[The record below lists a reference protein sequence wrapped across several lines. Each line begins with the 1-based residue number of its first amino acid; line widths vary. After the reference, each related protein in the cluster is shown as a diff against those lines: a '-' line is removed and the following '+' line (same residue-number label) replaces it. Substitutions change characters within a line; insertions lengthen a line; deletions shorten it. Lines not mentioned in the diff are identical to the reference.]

1 MDASHPAFRPAQ
13 WHREPVPGVRRLVAV
28 GAGKGGVG
36 KSSVTVL
43 LAQALTQL
51 GKRVG
56 ILDADLYGPSIP
68 RMLGLPLLKPELK
81 DGKML
86 PAMSHGIRAQSVAF
100 LVGEEAAVLRAP
112 MVTKSLTQLLRGSYW
127 ASEQESLDVL
137 LIDLPPGTGDVPL
150 SLAQAAPLDGAI
162 LVTTPQ
168 EMAVMDAR
176 KAGSMFAKL
185 RVPLLGVVENM
196 SYLETNG
203 TRLIPFGSGGGASL
217 AKEFAIPLLAE
228 LPLDPALGVA
238 LENGQNYLAAHPG
251 HPILAA
257 AGKLL

>member
-1 MDASHPAFRPAQ
+1 MDPSHPNFRPAV
-13 WHREPVPGVRRLVAV
+13 WNREPVAGVRHLIAV

-43 LAQALTQL
+43 LAHALTAQ

-81 DGKML
+81 HGLML
-86 PAMSHGIRAQSVAF
+86 PATAHGIRAQSVAF
-100 LVGEEAAVLRAP
+100 LTGGEAAVVRGP
-112 MVTKSLTQLLRGSYW
+112 IVTKSLTQLLRGSYW
-127 ASEQESLDVL
+127 AEPTAPLDIV

-168 EMAVMDAR
+168 EIAVMDAR
-176 KAGSMFAKL
+176 KAGDMFKKL
-185 RVPLLGVVENM
+185 RVPLLGIIENM
-196 SYLETNG
+196 SYFADSAGIRHTL
-203 TRLIPFGSGGGASL
+203 FGEGGGEAL
-217 AKEFAIPLLAE
+217 AQELGIPLLAK
-228 LPLDPALGVA
+228 LPLDPTLGA
-238 LENGQNYLAAHPG
+238 AMEAGENYLAARKE
-251 HPILAA
+251 HPIFAA
-257 AGKLL
+257 TKF